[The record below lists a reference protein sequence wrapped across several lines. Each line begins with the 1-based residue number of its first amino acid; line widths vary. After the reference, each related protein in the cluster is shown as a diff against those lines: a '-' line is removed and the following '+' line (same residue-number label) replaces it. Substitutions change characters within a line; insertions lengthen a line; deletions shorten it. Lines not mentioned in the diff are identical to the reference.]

1 MSDHANMVNAAGT
14 CSHLSKVQKENEPK
28 PGDLS
33 LISEANPQ
41 LGVIMSFEGG
51 NMCDATTQFSLE
63 V

>member
-1 MSDHANMVNAAGT
+1 
-14 CSHLSKVQKENEPK
+14 LSKVQKENEPK